1 MFDDKTVKNRRMNKY
16 EMEHEKDVA
25 KAFCRPPKKFLLDVP
40 YYPWVD
46 IPEPLV
52 NFHLRYNFDE

>member
-1 MFDDKTVKNRRMNKY
+1 MNKY

-25 KAFCRPPKKFLLDVP
+25 KAFCRPPKQFLLDVP